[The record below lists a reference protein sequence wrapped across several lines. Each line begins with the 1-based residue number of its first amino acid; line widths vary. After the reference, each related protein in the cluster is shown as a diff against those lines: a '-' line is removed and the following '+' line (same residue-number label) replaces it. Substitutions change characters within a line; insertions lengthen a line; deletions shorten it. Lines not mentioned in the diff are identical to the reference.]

1 MLSSKILPQGMGHT
15 TCCFLQIEGG
25 QENEKYFV
33 IENAEEKKL
42 PIGELVFN
50 FFLWKIFLKD
60 PIYVYFLP

>member
-33 IENAEEKKL
+33 IENAEEQKI
-42 PIGELVFN
+42 PIGDLVCLN
-50 FFLWKIFLKD
+50 
-60 PIYVYFLP
+60 